1 MFLKCLDFFILR
13 LAFVESFSIVCTL
26 FFDIYFMQRT
36 LVLLKPDTIQRSLT
50 GTLIARF
57 EQKGLKIVGL
67 KMMSM
72 DKALCDEHYSH
83 MTTKPFYPG
92 IVSFMGAGPIVAL
105 AIEGHDAV
113 AVVRKM
119 CGLTAENEWVA
130 GTIRGDYA
138 RSIDNNLIHS
148 SDSLE
153 TASVE
158 VARFFRDTEL
168 FTYGRDLAN

>member
-1 MFLKCLDFFILR
+1 
-13 LAFVESFSIVCTL
+13 
-26 FFDIYFMQRT
+26 MQRT
-36 LVLLKPDTIQRSLT
+36 LVLLKPDTIQRLLV
-50 GTLIARF
+50 GTLISKF

-67 KMMSM
+67 KMMNIT
-72 DKALCDEHYSH
+72 KEVCDEHYAHIAS
-83 MTTKPFYPG
+83 KPFYPA
-92 IVSFMGAGPIVAL
+92 ILDFMTCGPIVAM

-119 CGLTAENEWVA
+119 CGVTPEADWVT

-153 TASVE
+153 TAAIE
-158 VARFFRDTEL
+158 VARFFNDTEL
-168 FTYGRDLAN
+168 FTYSRSLVY